1 MNTHFLKIFKK
12 NFIKLFFKNIIM
24 NIIKNLPLAITG
36 LILAILSLGKIFT
49 DFSGIFFII
58 GSILIFLVFLKLV
71 LHFKLFNTELN
82 NLIALSTFGT
92 FSMALM
98 LFSTYL
104 KPLFMPLSESIAFGI
119 WILGIMIHLS
129 IAIVFTKKY
138 VIDEFDIETVFAT
151 WWIVYI
157 GITMAAITAPAFD
170 LSQYGH
176 IFFGIGFILM
186 IPTLILVSYR
196 YLKFT
201 AIEDK
206 NKPFIC
212 IYTALF
218 SILIVGYVNALTINE
233 NFLSIIYIGACI
245 FYIFAIYH
253 AIRLL
258 IFERL
263 EFVPSFSAF
272 TFPFVISTIATGEAY
287 KFFGFSLLNYIFY
300 IQGIIALI
308 LVIYVSYKYFRYLM
322 KTN

>member
-1 MNTHFLKIFKK
+1 
-12 NFIKLFFKNIIM
+12 M

-36 LILAILSLGKIFT
+36 LILAILSLGKIYT
-49 DFSGIFFII
+49 DFSSIFFII
-58 GSILIFLVFLKLV
+58 GSILIFLVLLKLV
-71 LHFKLFNTELN
+71 LHFDTFNNELN

-104 KPLFMPLSESIAFGI
+104 KPLFMPISQSIAIGI
-119 WILGIMIHLS
+119 WILGIIIHLS
-129 IAIVFTKKY
+129 IIILFTKNY
-138 VIDEFDIETVFAT
+138 VLKNFNIENVFAT

-170 LSQYGH
+170 ISQYGF

-212 IYTALF
+212 IYAAIL
-218 SILIVGYVNALTINE
+218 SILIV
-233 NFLSIIYIGACI
+233 ACI
-245 FYIFAIYH
+245 FYIFAIYQ
-253 AIRLL
+253 AIKLLAIDRLQ
-258 IFERL
+258 FM
-263 EFVPSFSAF
+263 PSFSAF
-272 TFPFVISTIATGEAY
+272 TFPFVISAIATGEAY
-287 KFFGFSLLNYIFY
+287 KFFGFSILNYLFY
-300 IQGIIALI
+300 IQAIIALI
-308 LVIYVSYKYFRYLM
+308 LVIFVSYL
-322 KTN
+322 

>member
-1 MNTHFLKIFKK
+1 
-12 NFIKLFFKNIIM
+12 M

-36 LILAILSLGKIFT
+36 LILAILSLGKIYT
-49 DFSGIFFII
+49 DFRGLFFII
-58 GSILIFLVFLKLV
+58 GSILIFMVLLKLV
-71 LHFKLFNTELN
+71 LHLDAFNNELN

-104 KPLFMPLSESIAFGI
+104 KPLFVPLSESIAIGI
-119 WILGIMIHLS
+119 WILGIIIHLS
-129 IAIVFTKKY
+129 IFILFTKNY
-138 VIDEFDIETVFAT
+138 VLKNFDIENVFAT

-157 GITMAAITAPAFD
+157 GITMAAITAPAYN
-170 LSQYGH
+170 LQQYGF
-176 IFFGIGFILM
+176 IFFGIGFVLM

-201 AIEDK
+201 SIEDK

-212 IYTALF
+212 IYTALL
-218 SILIVGYVNALTINE
+218 SILIVGYVNAMNIDG
-233 NFLSIIYIGACI
+233 NFLCLIYPGAFI

-258 IFERL
+258 VLERL
-263 EFVPSFSAF
+263 EFMPSFSAF
-272 TFPFVISTIATGEAY
+272 TFPFVISAIATGEAY
-287 KFFGFSLLNYIFY
+287 KFFGLGILNYLFY
-300 IQGIIALI
+300 IQAIIALV
-308 LVIYVSYKYFRYLM
+308 LVIFVSYKYLRFLM

>member
-1 MNTHFLKIFKK
+1 
-12 NFIKLFFKNIIM
+12 M

-36 LILAILSLGKIFT
+36 LILAILSLGKIYT

-58 GSILIFLVFLKLV
+58 GSILIFLVLLKLV
-71 LHFKLFNTELN
+71 LHFDAFNNELN

-104 KPLFMPLSESIAFGI
+104 KPLFMPLSQSIAFGI
-119 WILGIMIHLS
+119 WILGIIIHLS
-129 IAIVFTKKY
+129 ILLIFTKKY
-138 VIDEFDIETVFAT
+138 VIEKFDMETVFAT

-157 GITMAAITAPAFD
+157 GITMASITAPAYN
-170 LSQYGH
+170 LQQYGF

>member
-1 MNTHFLKIFKK
+1 
-12 NFIKLFFKNIIM
+12 M

-49 DFSGIFFII
+49 DFSNIFFII
-58 GSILIFLVFLKLV
+58 GSLLIFLILLKLV
-71 LHFKLFNTELN
+71 LHFDAFNNELN

-104 KPLFMPLSESIAFGI
+104 KTLFMPLSESIAIGI
-119 WILGIMIHLS
+119 WILGIIIHLS
-129 IAIVFTKKY
+129 IFILFTKNY
-138 VIDEFDIETVFAT
+138 VLKNFDIENVFAT

-157 GITMAAITAPAFD
+157 GITMAAITAPAYN
-170 LSQYGH
+170 LQQYGF

-212 IYTALF
+212 IYTALL
-218 SILIVGYVNALTINE
+218 SILIVGYVNAMNING
-233 NFLSIIYIGACI
+233 NFLTLIYLGAFI

-258 IFERL
+258 VLERL
-263 EFVPSFSAF
+263 EFMPSFSAF
-272 TFPFVISTIATGEAY
+272 TFPFVISAIATGEAY
-287 KFFGFSLLNYIFY
+287 KFFGLGILNYLFY
-300 IQGIIALI
+300 IQAIIALV
-308 LVIYVSYKYFRYLM
+308 LVIFVSYKYLRFLM

>member
-1 MNTHFLKIFKK
+1 
-12 NFIKLFFKNIIM
+12 M

-36 LILAILSLGKIFT
+36 LILAILSLGKIYT

-58 GSILIFLVFLKLV
+58 GSILIFLVLLKLV
-71 LHFKLFNTELN
+71 LHFDAFNNELN

-104 KPLFMPLSESIAFGI
+104 KPLFMPLSQSIAFGI
-119 WILGIMIHLS
+119 WILGIIIHLS
-129 IAIVFTKKY
+129 ILLIFTKKY
-138 VIDEFDIETVFAT
+138 VIDKFDMETVFAT

-157 GITMAAITAPAFD
+157 GITMASITAPAYN
-170 LSQYGH
+170 LQQYGF

-201 AIEDK
+201 AID
-206 NKPFIC
+206 NQFKPFIC

-263 EFVPSFSAF
+263 EFAPSFSAF

>member
-1 MNTHFLKIFKK
+1 
-12 NFIKLFFKNIIM
+12 M

-58 GSILIFLVFLKLV
+58 GSILIFLVLLKLL

-104 KPLFMPLSESIAFGI
+104 KPLFTPLSESIAFGI
-119 WILGIMIHLS
+119 WILGIIIHLS

-157 GITMAAITAPAFD
+157 GITMAAITAPAYN
-170 LSQYGH
+170 LQQYGF

-186 IPTLILVSYR
+186 IPTLILISYR

-201 AIEDK
+201 AIDDQF
-206 NKPFIC
+206 KPFIC

-218 SILIVGYVNALTINE
+218 SILIVGYVNALTIDG
-233 NFLSIIYIGACI
+233 NFLSLIYIGACI

-253 AIRLL
+253 AMRLL
-258 IFERL
+258 ILERL

-287 KFFGFSLLNYIFY
+287 KFFGLSLLNHIFY
-300 IQGIIALI
+300 IQAFIALI
-308 LVIYVSYKYFRYLM
+308 LVIYVSYKYFKFLM

>member
-1 MNTHFLKIFKK
+1 
-12 NFIKLFFKNIIM
+12 M

-49 DFSGIFFII
+49 DYSNIFFII
-58 GSILIFLVFLKLV
+58 GSIIIFLVLLKLV
-71 LHFKLFNTELN
+71 FHFDIFINELN
-82 NLIALSTFGT
+82 TLITLSTFGT

-104 KPLFMPLSESIAFGI
+104 KPLFMPLSQRIAFGI
-119 WILGIMIHLS
+119 WILGIILHLS
-129 IAIVFTKKY
+129 ILLIFTKKY
-138 VIDEFDIETVFAT
+138 VIDKFDMESVFAT

-157 GITMAAITAPAFD
+157 GITMASITAPAYD
-170 LSQYGH
+170 LQQYGF

-218 SILIVGYVNALTINE
+218 SILLVGYVNALNIDV
-233 NFLSIIYIGACI
+233 NFLSLIYIAACI
-245 FYIFAIYH
+245 FYVFAIYQ

-258 IFERL
+258 VL
-263 EFVPSFSAF
+263 EKLQFMPSFSAF
-272 TFPFVISTIATGEAY
+272 TFPFVISAIATKGVLKTVSSNMAL
-287 KFFGFSLLNYIFY
+287 S
-300 IQGIIALI
+300 LI
-308 LVIYVSYKYFRYLM
+308 LTFETIISIVIVFYVLSEYMRFLK
-322 KTN
+322 K

>member
-1 MNTHFLKIFKK
+1 
-12 NFIKLFFKNIIM
+12 M

-36 LILAILSLGKIFT
+36 LILAILSLGKIFA

-104 KPLFMPLSESIAFGI
+104 KPLFIPLSESIAFGI
-119 WILGIMIHLS
+119 WILGIIIHLS

-157 GITMAAITAPAFD
+157 GITMASITAPA
-170 LSQYGH
+170 YGLEKYGF
-176 IFFGIGFILM
+176 IFFGIGFLLM

-201 AIEDK
+201 AIDDQF
-206 NKPFIC
+206 KPFIC

-233 NFLSIIYIGACI
+233 NFLTVIYLLACI

-253 AIRLL
+253 AMRLL
-258 IFERL
+258 ILERL

-287 KFFGFSLLNYIFY
+287 KFFGLSLLNHIFY
-300 IQGIIALI
+300 IQAVIALI
-308 LVIYVSYKYFRYLM
+308 LVIYVSYKYFRFLM

>member
-1 MNTHFLKIFKK
+1 
-12 NFIKLFFKNIIM
+12 M

-58 GSILIFLVFLKLV
+58 GSLLIFLVLLKLV

-104 KPLFMPLSESIAFGI
+104 KPLFIPLSESIAFGI
-119 WILGIMIHLS
+119 WILGIIIHLS

-157 GITMAAITAPAFD
+157 GITMASITAPA
-170 LSQYGH
+170 YGLEKYGF
-176 IFFGIGFILM
+176 IFFGIGFLLM

-201 AIEDK
+201 AIDDQF
-206 NKPFIC
+206 KPFIC

-233 NFLSIIYIGACI
+233 NFLTVIYLLACI

-253 AIRLL
+253 AMRLL
-258 IFERL
+258 ILERL

-287 KFFGFSLLNYIFY
+287 KFFGLSLLNYIFY
-300 IQGIIALI
+300 IQAIIALI
-308 LVIYVSYKYFRYLM
+308 LVIYVSYKYFRFLM

>member
-1 MNTHFLKIFKK
+1 
-12 NFIKLFFKNIIM
+12 M

-49 DFSGIFFII
+49 DFSSIFFII
-58 GSILIFLVFLKLV
+58 GSLLIFLILLKLV
-71 LHFKLFNTELN
+71 LHFDAFKNELN

-104 KPLFMPLSESIAFGI
+104 KTLFMPLSESIAIGI
-119 WILGIMIHLS
+119 WILGIIIHLS
-129 IAIVFTKKY
+129 IFILFTKNY
-138 VIDEFDIETVFAT
+138 VLKNFDIENVFAT

-157 GITMAAITAPAFD
+157 GITMAAITAPAYN
-170 LSQYGH
+170 LQQYGF

-201 AIEDK
+201 SIEDK

-212 IYTALF
+212 IYTALL
-218 SILIVGYVNALTINE
+218 SILIVGYVNAMNIDG
-233 NFLSIIYIGACI
+233 NFLTLIYLGAFI

-258 IFERL
+258 VLERL
-263 EFVPSFSAF
+263 EFMPSFSAF
-272 TFPFVISTIATGEAY
+272 TFPFVISAIATGEAY
-287 KFFGFSLLNYIFY
+287 KFFGLGILNYLFY
-300 IQGIIALI
+300 IQAIIALV
-308 LVIYVSYKYFRYLM
+308 LVIFVSYKYLRFLM